1 MDWAIFW
8 DAASSIATV
17 AATGLALWLA
27 MRDSVKRIYALFVW
41 DQVELYQPIL
51 FLYNSGNIPIAI
63 KSIDISYKNETVFSL
78 DALKD
83 YHKEKY
89 DVFLI
94 APGEMRR
101 INLSTEDISVT
112 KRYKWNT
119 NRKFSDP
126 HLKITIKDMRGKKYA
141 VRQRMS
147 ENQMAENEV
156 GAVLLADDRKEKK

>member
-27 MRDSVKRIYALFVW
+27 LRDNIRRIDALLVW

-63 KSIDISYKNETVFSL
+63 KSIDISYKKESVFSL

-89 DVFLI
+89 DVFLV

-101 INLSTEDISVT
+101 INLSTEAISVT

-119 NRKFSDP
+119 NRKFPDP

-156 GAVLLADDRKEKK
+156 GAVLLADDRKEMK

>member
-27 MRDSVKRIYALFVW
+27 VRDNIRRIDALLVW

-63 KSIDISYKNETVFSL
+63 KSIDISYKNESVFSL

-101 INLSTEDISVT
+101 INLCTEDISVT

-119 NRKFSDP
+119 NRKFPDP

-156 GAVLLADDRKEKK
+156 GAVLLADDRKEIK